1 MDLYPSQVLLYQ
13 CLSEEE
19 VAVAVAVAVAEAAAE
34 AAVVGDLTGGLLVI
48 WARQT
53 G

>member
-1 MDLYPSQVLLYQ
+1 MDLYPSQVRLYQ

-19 VAVAVAVAVAEAAAE
+19 VAVVVAVAMAAAE
-34 AAVVGDLTGGLLVI
+34 AAAVVDLTGGLLVI